1 MFSSFSMTGPFGIS
15 RFILNRRDPHYA
27 LLDLYYLSC
36 VLWWLLVFFFQAS
49 AVEGRDILLL
59 EEDRSESINSK

>member
-15 RFILNRRDPHYA
+15 RFILNPDPHWI
-27 LLDLYYLSC
+27 C
-36 VLWWLLVFFFQAS
+36 VYDILWLLVFFFQAS